1 MRNPERLALV
11 VTHADAHKNLPNI
24 SLLEVGFGVDTAD
37 WIILSLEGWQAVA
50 GAYPSISDAFDRKLL
65 ISFHATHP
73 DLIAVVGHAGG
84 RNGARLSETAKLE
97 VCRIVRRVR
106 ALLLPTRVVGFW
118 TDQQRRLLDCV
129 EPEDR
134 RSPRLAHIRT
144 PSNHENLPAHG
155 GR

>member
-1 MRNPERLALV
+1 MRKTERLALV

-24 SLLEVGFGVDTAD
+24 SLLEVGFGVDTTD

-50 GAYPSISDAFDRKLL
+50 GGYPGISDAFDRKLL
-65 ISFHATHP
+65 ISFHAIHP

-84 RNGARLSETAKLE
+84 RHGAGLGETAKLE

-106 ALLLPTRVVGFW
+106 ALILPSRVLGFW
-118 TDQQRRLLDCV
+118 TGQQRRLLDCV
-129 EPEDR
+129 EPDDGRSPDSPNMRR
-134 RSPRLAHIRT
+134 RS
-144 PSNHENLPAHG
+144 NHASLRAHG